1 MERRIAQLNT
11 DDSLN
16 EEALKE
22 KSLEIEQQCVRNPSI
37 SIMLIVIQNH
47 ININFIFDKFFRK
60 TILLR

>member
-22 KSLEIEQQCVRNPSI
+22 KTLEIEQQCVRNPSI